1 MYKFYFDETE
11 LPVTPSALK
20 VKIKGKNTT
29 LTLINDGEVNILK
42 SPGLTEISF
51 DFLLPMLGGYSF
63 SSEHHRPDYY
73 LAILED
79 LMIEL
84 KAFRFI
90 VSRVSPSGELLYDT
104 NMLVSLEDYEI
115 SEDADKGFDVTVSV
129 KLKRYLR
136 YATRIVTVTE
146 EGGESHEDPRET
158 PEHPNGRKH
167 KVVRGDCLWAIA
179 KKYMGS
185 GTKYKALYNA
195 NKELIDKANRG
206 THNPWYTIYPG
217 QELIIP

>member
-1 MYKFYFDETE
+1 MYKFYFNDME

-29 LTLINDGEVNILK
+29 LTLINDGEINILK

-51 DFLLPMLGGYSF
+51 DFLLPMLGKYSF
-63 SSEHHRPDYY
+63 SSEYHRPDYY
-73 LAILED
+73 LAALEE
-79 LMIEL
+79 IVAGC

-90 VSRVSPSGELLYDT
+90 VSRISPSGKLLYDT

-115 SEDADKGFDVTVSV
+115 SEDANQGLDVTVSV
-129 KLKRYLR
+129 KLKRYVQ
-136 YATRIVTVTE
+136 YATKVVTVTE
-146 EGGESHEDPRET
+146 NGNGSAGKPRET
-158 PEHPNGRKH
+158 PTRPNGQKH
-167 KVVRGDCLWAIA
+167 RVVRGDCLWAIA

-217 QELIIP
+217 QELMIP